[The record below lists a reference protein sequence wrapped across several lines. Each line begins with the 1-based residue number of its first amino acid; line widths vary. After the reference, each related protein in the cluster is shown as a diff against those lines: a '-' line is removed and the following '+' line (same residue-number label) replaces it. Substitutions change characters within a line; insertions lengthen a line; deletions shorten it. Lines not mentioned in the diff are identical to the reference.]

1 MAKDLILIS
10 HGYFSEELKKSTE
23 MIMGPQ
29 ENIHTVCLLPEEG
42 PKEFEQKLLQTIE
55 GLDEFVMLAD
65 LMGGTPCNVAGQLLM
80 KGYHYDLYAGMN
92 MPMVVGFINS
102 YLIGESIDLKI
113 FGAENIHH
121 VNDLLAMTDDED
133 E

>member
-1 MAKDLILIS
+1 MTKALILIS
-10 HGYFSEELKKSTE
+10 HGHFSEELKKSTE

-29 ENIHTVCLLPEEG
+29 ENIHTVGLLPEEG
-42 PKEFEQKLLQTIE
+42 PEEFEEKLLQTID
-55 GLDEFVMLAD
+55 GLDEFVVLAD

-80 KGYHYDLYAGMN
+80 KGYRYDLYAGMN

-102 YLIGESIDLKI
+102 CLIGESIDLKS
-113 FGAENIHH
+113 FGAENIHR
-121 VNDLLAMTDDED
+121 VNDLLVMSDDED